1 MEGAEMHLLANG
13 MVATGM
19 TESPGKL
26 LLSGQSI
33 FVLKETVNAAP
44 AAALFGAL
52 GALVATMV
60 GRASSPKAG
69 PGYLSDPDLAGIPDR
84 DRRALRGTQLLVKY
98 TISPSLEVA
107 PTKMGFSF
115 NNGSTGARFSGLLH
129 KKKITSYLQARGLAL

>member
-1 MEGAEMHLLANG
+1 MDLLANG

-19 TESPGKL
+19 TETPGKL

-52 GALVATMV
+52 GAFVAMLV
-60 GRASSPKAG
+60 GRASDPKG
-69 PGYLSDPDLAGIPDR
+69 DPGYLSDPDLAGISDR

-115 NNGSTGARFSGLLH
+115 NDGSTGTRFSGLLH
-129 KKKITSYLQARGLAL
+129 KKKIAAYLQARGLSI